1 VFRTLKE
8 HLLVHV
14 MPSHAAKNQTK
25 NQWLLEFTIQKV
37 VLTLPIWA
45 LTALCL
51 LEHWT
56 LPISTKSTHLSLQE
70 SLQDTSR
77 QLQQKVQA

>member
-25 NQWLLEFTIQKV
+25 NQ
-37 VLTLPIWA
+37 
-45 LTALCL
+45 
-51 LEHWT
+51 
-56 LPISTKSTHLSLQE
+56 
-70 SLQDTSR
+70 
-77 QLQQKVQA
+77 